1 MSMRLAMVCFGL
13 VACTRAET
21 PAPAMPQLVVV
32 PDAAV
37 PEPAITD
44 VPSVAI
50 AGDSGEVWLK
60 GSTHVHAAPSGDS
73 TTSIPDV
80 IAWYESNGYDFIAIT
95 DHNRISELDA
105 WDPTIGQSTIRN
117 ADSGIIVFAGIELT
131 YNPTGC
137 LPVGDPS
144 GNCRIHVNLLGTTGR
159 FAGRLEWANREDPQR
174 LAKYQAALDQQKRL
188 GGLAQLNHP
197 QWLWGMTPELLTE
210 LARRGMS
217 LVEIANVQFEKWNA
231 GDATH
236 PSTEAL
242 WDAALAAGVTLWG
255 VASDDAHHYAGG
267 GKYPA
272 GGGFIAVKARRD
284 PQAILD
290 AIAAGRFYSSTG
302 VTLSRAEVVSN
313 ELVVEV
319 VADPAATYTIEHIEN
334 GKLVASVPGTSARR
348 AVPASGYVRAVVT
361 RNDGKR
367 AWVQPQRR

>member
-1 MSMRLAMVCFGL
+1 MRLALVWLGL
-13 VACTRAET
+13 AACTRTES
-21 PAPAMPQLVVV
+21 PAPAKPQLVTI
-32 PDAAV
+32 PDAG
-37 PEPAITD
+37 TD
-44 VPSVAI
+44 GAMIDVSSI
-50 AGDSGEVWLK
+50 ATTGGAGEVWLK

-73 TTSIPDV
+73 TTAIPDV
-80 IAWYESNGYDFIAIT
+80 IAWYETRGYDFIAIT

-105 WDPTIGQSTIRN
+105 WDPTIGRTTIR
-117 ADSGIIVFAGIELT
+117 DSESGLIVFSGIELT

-137 LPVGDPS
+137 LPIGDPS
-144 GNCRIHVNLLGTTGR
+144 GNCRIHVNLVGSTGR
-159 FAGRLEWANREDPQR
+159 FAGKLEWANRKDPER

-197 QWLWGMTPELLTE
+197 QWLWGMTPELLIE

-217 LVEIANVQFEKWNA
+217 LVEIANVQFEQWNA

-255 VASDDAHHYAGG
+255 IASDDAHDYAVGG
-267 GKYPA
+267 GRYPA
-272 GGGFIAVKARRD
+272 GGGWIAVKARRD

-302 VTLSRAEVVSN
+302 VALSRAEVSAG

-319 VADPAATYTIEHIEN
+319 ASAQAASYTIEFIEN
-334 GKLVASVPGTSARR
+334 GARVASITGTSARR

-367 AWVQPQRR
+367 AWVQPARR

>member
-1 MSMRLAMVCFGL
+1 MRLALVWLGL
-13 VACTRAET
+13 AACTRTET
-21 PAPAMPQLVVV
+21 PAPAMPQLLVV
-32 PDAAV
+32 PDAAALAHDPV
-37 PEPAITD
+37 ID
-44 VPSVAI
+44 VPSVAV

-73 TTSIPDV
+73 TTPIPDV
-80 IAWYESNGYDFIAIT
+80 ITWYESRGYDFIAIT
-95 DHNRISELDA
+95 DHNRISELDE
-105 WDPTIGQSTIRN
+105 WDPTIGRNTIR
-117 ADSGIIVFAGIELT
+117 DTESGLIVFAGIELT

-144 GNCRIHVNLLGTTGR
+144 GNCRIHVNLLGATGR
-159 FAGRLEWANREDPQR
+159 FAGRLEWANREDRER

-197 QWLWGMTPELLTE
+197 QWLWGMTPELLAE

-217 LVEIANVQFEKWNA
+217 LVEIANVQFETWNA
-231 GDATH
+231 GDETH
-236 PSTEAL
+236 LSTEAL
-242 WDAALAAGVTLWG
+242 WDAALATGVTLWG

-267 GKYPA
+267 GRYPA
-272 GGGFIAVKARRD
+272 GGGWIAVKARRE

-302 VTLSRAEVVSN
+302 VTLSRAEVSAN

-319 VADPAATYTIEHIEN
+319 TSEPTASYTIDFIEN
-334 GKLVASVPGTSARR
+334 GKLVTSITGTSARR
-348 AVPASGYVRAVVT
+348 AVPASGYVRAVIT

-367 AWVQPQRR
+367 AWVQPARR